1 MTLADGRIGN
11 VPPVSKHQITVISGL
26 IMIERN
32 RCEIKIDKF
41 TGNAGFLISYINNR
55 NIKIRMFTKCQN
67 YYYMQH
73 NYG

>member
-1 MTLADGRIGN
+1 
-11 VPPVSKHQITVISGL
+11 
-26 IMIERN
+26 MIERN

-55 NIKIRMFTKCQN
+55 NIKIRMYTKCQN